1 MISMKILKKMF
12 YVLKKKYFFILN
24 TLAFKKRYK
33 NVNQDLFKRTLDQKH
48 IDIYVKKWS
57 VFGLKVEVETF
68 LLCYNLSGII
78 DYRIIPENLF
88 STVIE
93 PRLNKYK
100 GKQLSFIAVKNIYSK
115 WFNLD
120 NVFPHIYFN
129 KIDGIYYD
137 DQMNLIDDINIYLEN
152 ISLMYPLICKPSLG
166 TAGGVGVK
174 ILKNL
179 EEVKSNLNYY
189 ENLVFQEK
197 IEQNEIFEKINP
209 GMSSIRTCL
218 YRSNDGKFKVINNSI
233 RFGVDGSMDN
243 ETAGGLVCSINN
255 DGTLNKY
262 AVKKYCEKFFSHP
275 NSGIKFSEVI
285 IPYYNSLSEV
295 AESIANQIPL
305 CNLVSL
311 DMCLDS
317 HNRWRCLEINLASQ
331 TIRFAQYAG
340 KPFFG
345 EFTEEVISH
354 IVDKK

>member
-1 MISMKILKKMF
+1 MENFKKTFRFLKD
-12 YVLKKKYFFILN
+12 KY
-24 TLAFKKRYK
+24 TLFARTSAFKKRYK
-33 NVNQDLFKRTLDQKH
+33 NIDQSLFNRTLDQSHLNNYIKR
-48 IDIYVKKWS
+48 WN
-57 VFGLKVEVETF
+57 VFGEKVEVETF

-78 DYRIIPENLF
+78 DYNIVPENF
-88 STVIE
+88 FAAIIE
-93 PRLNKYK
+93 PKLNSYK
-100 GKQLSFIAVKNIYSK
+100 GEQLSFLAVKNIYSR
-115 WFNLD
+115 WFKED
-120 NVFPHIYFN
+120 NVFPKNYFN
-129 KIDGIYYD
+129 KIDGVYYD
-137 DQMNLIDDINIYLEN
+137 GQLNLIDNINKYLEGSN
-152 ISLMYPLICKPSLG
+152 FEYPLICKPSLG

-179 EEVKSNLNYY
+179 DEVKSNLDYY

-197 IEQNEIFEKINP
+197 IKQNKILERINP
-209 GMSSIRTCL
+209 GMNSIRTCL
-218 YRSNDGKFKVINNSI
+218 YRTNSGKFKVINNSI

-275 NSGIKFSEVI
+275 NSGIKFSEAI